1 VRQRICPHYA
11 ATHSTFLPLARP
23 AKPSWMIWVVFAAM
37 TGLAVFS
44 VLWPLSRSRAAAPAN
59 LPNISLYEA
68 QVAEIDRDAAAGL
81 IPPTDV
87 VAAQADAARRLLAVS
102 ATPPAAPP
110 AQRNVRLAAAAAIIL
125 IPALTLGLYGR
136 FGRPDL
142 PDAPLSARL
151 QSADPGKTDLAA
163 AIVRIEAHLRE
174 HPEDGRGWEVIAPVY
189 VRLGRTEEARRA
201 FAEAIRLLGDSGA
214 REAGLGEAI
223 LANAQGVVTAEARQA
238 FEKASAADPSLPQ
251 PRYYLGL
258 AALQDGKADEARA
271 MWTRLVDEAPP
282 GAPWVGALRQRIAAL
297 SAPAAGPESAAG
309 KSIASLP
316 PAERAA
322 AIRSMVEGLS
332 ARLQQ
337 NGGSLDE
344 WTRLVRAYMVLN
356 EREKARATLADA
368 RQKMGSDAAATT
380 QLDRLARELGLD
392 G

>member
-1 VRQRICPHYA
+1 
-11 ATHSTFLPLARP
+11 
-23 AKPSWMIWVVFAAM
+23 MIWVVFAAM

-44 VLWPLSRSRAAAPAN
+44 VLWPLSLSRRIAPAN

-68 QVAEIDRDAAAGL
+68 QLAEIDRDAASGL
-81 IPPTDV
+81 IPPPD
-87 VAAQADAARRLLAVS
+87 VAAAKAEAARRLLAVS
-102 ATPPAAPP
+102 GTQPTPPP
-110 AQRNVRLAAAAAIIL
+110 AQRNVRFAAAAAIIL

-142 PDAPLSARL
+142 PDAPLAARL
-151 QSADPGKTDLAA
+151 EPADPDKTDLAS

-189 VRLGRTEEARRA
+189 LRLGRTEEARRA
-201 FAEAIRLLGDSGA
+201 FAEAIRLLGDTPA
-214 REAGLGEAI
+214 RQAGLGEAI

-238 FEKASAADPSLPQ
+238 FEKASATDPSLPQ

-258 AALQDGKADEARA
+258 AALQDGKPDQARA
-271 MWTRLVDEAPP
+271 MWTKLVDEAPP
-282 GAPWVGALRQRIAAL
+282 GASWAPALRQRIAAL
-297 SAPAAGPESAAG
+297 SGPAAAGPENAAG

-368 RQKMGSDAAATT
+368 RSKFGSDAAATT
-380 QLDRLARELGLD
+380 QLDRLARELGLE

>member
-1 VRQRICPHYA
+1 
-11 ATHSTFLPLARP
+11 
-23 AKPSWMIWVVFAAM
+23 MIWVVFAAM
-37 TGLAVFS
+37 TGVAVFS
-44 VLWPLSRSRAAAPAN
+44 VLWPLSRSRRIAPAN

-68 QVAEIDRDAAAGL
+68 QLAEIDRDAVSGL
-81 IPPTDV
+81 IPAQDV
-87 VAAQADAARRLLAVS
+87 PAAKADAARRLLAVS
-102 ATPPAAPP
+102 AGDKRAGPAGR
-110 AQRNVRLAAAAAIIL
+110 RNVRVAAAAAIIL
-125 IPALTLGLYGR
+125 IPALTLGLYSR

-189 VRLGRTEEARRA
+189 LRLGRTEEARRA
-201 FAEAIRLLGDSGA
+201 FAEVIRLLGDTPA
-214 REAGLGEAI
+214 RQAGLGEAI

-258 AALQDGKADEARA
+258 AALQDGKPDEARA
-271 MWTRLVDEAPP
+271 MWTKLVDEAPP
-282 GAPWVGALRQRIAAL
+282 GAPWAPALRQRIAAL
-297 SAPAAGPESAAG
+297 SGPAAAGPESAAG

-368 RQKMGSDAAATT
+368 RNKFGSDAAATT
-380 QLDRLARELGLD
+380 QLDRLARELGLE

>member
-1 VRQRICPHYA
+1 
-11 ATHSTFLPLARP
+11 
-23 AKPSWMIWVVFAAM
+23 MIWVVFAAM

-44 VLWPLSRSRAAAPAN
+44 VLRPLSRSRRIAPAN

-68 QVAEIDRDAAAGL
+68 QLAEIDRDAASGL
-81 IPPTDV
+81 IPPPD
-87 VAAQADAARRLLAVS
+87 VAAAKADAARRLLAVS
-102 ATPPAAPP
+102 GTQPTPPP
-110 AQRNVRLAAAAAIIL
+110 AQRNVRFAAAAAITL

-142 PDAPLSARL
+142 PDAPLAARL
-151 QSADPGKTDLAA
+151 EPADPGQTDLAA

-174 HPEDGRGWEVIAPVY
+174 HPEDGRGWEVIAPLY
-189 VRLGRTEEARRA
+189 LRLGRAEEARRA

-214 REAGLGEAI
+214 RQAGLGEAI
-223 LANAQGVVTAEARQA
+223 LADAQGVVTAEARQA
-238 FEKASAADPSLPQ
+238 FEKASATDPSLPQ

-258 AALQDGKADEARA
+258 AALQDGKPDEARA

-282 GAPWVGALRQRIAAL
+282 GAPWAPALRQRIAAL
-297 SAPAAGPESAAG
+297 SGPAAAGPDNAAE

-368 RQKMGSDAAATT
+368 RNKLGSDAAATT
-380 QLDRLARELGLD
+380 QLDRLARELGLE